1 MARPLPART
10 LLAFAVLAIA
20 MNVVAAGVFY
30 SSYTSLWNSWKL
42 RCRKSYPNAT
52 EAQKRFLI
60 FKKNCQKAGLPAS
73 GTLSSWAKLP
83 CSTADRTWAEVQAF
97 VSQQA
102 ALSPLLVADDVLL
115 ALFWGWKLQY
125 QIQGYSTDAE
135 EARGLSNFMALVRA
149 QRGGLNLEQLLKL
162 LWTTYYTQRP
172 CACRCGWE

>member
-1 MARPLPART
+1 MGGGAGFRVATSSTVAIAGRGMWLPPSPP
-10 LLAFAVLAIA
+10 AVLCDYCA
-20 MNVVAAGVFY
+20 NVSANHPVC
-30 SSYTSLWNSWKL
+30 SL
-42 RCRKSYPNAT
+42 
-52 EAQKRFLI
+52 F
-60 FKKNCQKAGLPAS
+60 
-73 GTLSSWAKLP
+73 
-83 CSTADRTWAEVQAF
+83 VQ
-97 VSQQA
+97 
-102 ALSPLLVADDVLL
+102 DDVLL